1 MREKMGPSDCA
12 ARLTPSEGEREGWV
26 DVSLTVVGT
35 PPESCPREGP
45 WVSLPCLREQT
56 VGIGLMAL
64 QRLPSDTCS
73 TSWSYSGQFSFVG
86 ITVGNFLFTAFT
98 GSLCVKLAWLGCV
111 H

>member
-1 MREKMGPSDCA
+1 MREKMGPSDCD

-26 DVSLTVVGT
+26 DGSLTVVGT
-35 PPESCPREGP
+35 PPESCPHEGP

-56 VGIGLMAL
+56 AGTGLMAL
-64 QRLPSDTCS
+64 SGCPQTFAPL
-73 TSWSYSGQFSFVG
+73 SWSYSGQFSFVG